1 MAPDVDRGDNNSAR
15 GQIVPSAGSV
25 LAVTIDDETA
35 EDLAKLEYSMDG
47 NPPVTLIVDSGAD
60 FHVVGNR
67 DLVIDIVGSSKKLRT
82 AKGED
87 LGVVGVGTLV
97 VSSDTG
103 DLP

>member
-1 MAPDVDRGDNNSAR
+1 MFPL
-15 GQIVPSAGSV
+15 

-35 EDLAKLEYSMDG
+35 EDLARLEDSMDG

-67 DLVIDIVGSSKKLRT
+67 DLLIDIVGSSKKLRT

-87 LGVVGVGTLV
+87 LGVVGYAENFLLV
-97 VSSDTG
+97 NSDPQSVRS
-103 DLP
+103 DLIL